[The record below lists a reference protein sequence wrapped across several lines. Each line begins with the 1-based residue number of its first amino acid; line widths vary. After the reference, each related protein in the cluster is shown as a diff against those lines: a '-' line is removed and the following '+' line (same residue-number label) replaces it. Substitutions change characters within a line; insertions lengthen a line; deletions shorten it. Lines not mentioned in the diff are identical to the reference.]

1 MNNSSYPHLKP
12 LVIFLFFSLTKLY
25 YRYVKFSSIFFF
37 LISFPR
43 RRESSII
50 TFMSVSKN
58 EENLRPKLLKD
69 YIGQENIVKTLKLFI
84 DAVIKRGKPSEHI
97 LFYGPPGI
105 GKTTLAYI
113 VANELKGEIKVTSGA
128 TITKTGDLA
137 AILTNL
143 KDNDVLFIDEIHR
156 LPKPV
161 EEMLYP
167 VMEEYSLDIII
178 GQGPSARTV
187 RLPIPRITIIGA
199 TTRLALLSAPL
210 RDRFGLLLRI
220 DYYKNPE
227 IEKIVI
233 RSSKILNIPI
243 TAKAASQIA
252 LRSRK
257 TPRLANRILK
267 RARDIFE
274 VDKHIE
280 INEKL
285 LEKLFDLLEI
295 DEIGLTDID
304 KQYLEILGKKFNN
317 TAVGVETIASSISED
332 KRTVEEFIEPY
343 LLRLGFIKKTSK
355 GRLLTQKALSHL
367 KINKIEQGKLL

>member
-1 MNNSSYPHLKP
+1 MK
-12 LVIFLFFSLTKLY
+12 IDQ
-25 YRYVKFSSIFFF
+25 SI
-37 LISFPR
+37 
-43 RRESSII
+43 
-50 TFMSVSKN
+50 
-58 EENLRPKLLKD
+58 ENLRPKFLKD
-69 YIGQENIVKTLKLFI
+69 YIGQGNVVKTLKMFI
-84 DAVIKRGKPSEHI
+84 DAVNKRGKASEHI

-210 RDRFGLLLRI
+210 RDRFGLLLRL
-220 DYYKNPE
+220 DYYHKAE
-227 IEKIVI
+227 IEKIII
-233 RSSKILNIPI
+233 RSSKILKIPM
-243 TAKAASQIA
+243 TAEAAHEIS
-252 LRSRK
+252 LRARR

-267 RARDIFE
+267 RARDVFE
-274 VDKHIE
+274 VDKHKI
-280 INEKL
+280 IDKGL
-285 LEKLFDLLEI
+285 LDKLFTLLEI

-317 TAVGVETIASSISED
+317 SAVGVETIASSISED
-332 KRTVEEFIEPY
+332 KQTVEEFIEPY

-355 GRLLTQKALSHL
+355 GRLLTQKALVHL
-367 KINKIEQGKLL
+367 KINKIEQDKLL

>member
-1 MNNSSYPHLKP
+1 MITQKP
-12 LVIFLFFSLTKLY
+12 
-25 YRYVKFSSIFFF
+25 
-37 LISFPR
+37 
-43 RRESSII
+43 
-50 TFMSVSKN
+50 

-69 YIGQENIVKTLKLFI
+69 YIGQENLVKTLKLFI
-84 DAVIKRGKPSEHI
+84 DAVNKRGKPSEHI

-187 RLPIPRITIIGA
+187 RLPVAKITIIGA
-199 TTRLALLSAPL
+199 TTKLALLSAPL
-210 RDRFGLLLRI
+210 RDRFGLLLRL
-220 DYYKNPE
+220 DYYQKAE
-227 IEKIVI
+227 IEKIII
-233 RSSKILNIPI
+233 RSSKILKIPV
-243 TAKAASQIA
+243 TTEAAHEIA
-252 LRSRK
+252 LRARK

-267 RARDIFE
+267 RARDVFE
-274 VDKHIE
+274 VDKHKE
-280 INEKL
+280 IDKKL
-285 LEKLFDLLEI
+285 LDKLFSLLEI

-317 TAVGVETIASSISED
+317 IPVGVETIASSISED
-332 KRTVEEFIEPY
+332 KQTVEEFIEPY
-343 LLRLGFIKKTSK
+343 LLRLGFIKKTSR
-355 GRLLTQKALSHL
+355 GRQLTQKALIHL
-367 KINKIEQGKLL
+367 KLNKIEQKSLL

>member
-1 MNNSSYPHLKP
+1 M
-12 LVIFLFFSLTKLY
+12 VIN
-25 YRYVKFSSIFFF
+25 
-37 LISFPR
+37 
-43 RRESSII
+43 
-50 TFMSVSKN
+50 KN
-58 EENLRPKLLKD
+58 EESLRPKLLEE
-69 YIGQENIVKTLKLFI
+69 YIGQKNIVKTLKLFI
-84 DAVIKRGKPSEHI
+84 DAVNKSGKPSEHI

-187 RLPIPRITIIGA
+187 RLPVPRITIIGA
-199 TTRLALLSAPL
+199 TTKLALLSAPL
-210 RDRFGLLLRI
+210 RDRFGLLLRL
-220 DYYKNPE
+220 DYYHKDE
-227 IEKIVI
+227 IERIII
-233 RSSKILNIPI
+233 RSSKILKIPV
-243 TAKAASQIA
+243 TVEAAHEIA
-252 LRSRK
+252 LRARR

-267 RARDIFE
+267 RARDVFE
-274 VDKHIE
+274 VDKHKE
-280 INEKL
+280 IDKKL
-285 LEKLFDLLEI
+285 LDKLFTLLEI
-295 DEIGLTDID
+295 DEVGLTEID

-317 TAVGVETIASSISED
+317 IPIGVETIASSISED

-343 LLRLGFIKKTSK
+343 LLRLGFIKKTSR
-355 GRLLTQKALSHL
+355 GRVLTIKALQHL
-367 KINKIEQGKLL
+367 KIKGVQLEIT

>member
-1 MNNSSYPHLKP
+1 M
-12 LVIFLFFSLTKLY
+12 TKQNL
-25 YRYVKFSSIFFF
+25 
-37 LISFPR
+37 
-43 RRESSII
+43 
-50 TFMSVSKN
+50 
-58 EENLRPKLLKD
+58 ENLRPQFLKD
-69 YIGQENIVKTLKLFI
+69 YIGQKNIVKTLRLFI
-84 DAVIKRGKPSEHI
+84 DAVKKRGRPSEHL

-161 EEMLYP
+161 EEILYP
-167 VMEEYSLDIII
+167 VMEDYALDIII
-178 GQGPSARTV
+178 GKGPSARTV
-187 RLPIPRITIIGA
+187 RLSVPRITIIGA
-199 TTRLALLSAPL
+199 TTKLALLSAPL

-220 DYYKNPE
+220 DYYSTDE
-227 IEKIVI
+227 LEKIII

-243 TAKAASQIA
+243 TPQAAHQIA

-267 RARDIFE
+267 RARDILE
-274 VDKHIE
+274 VDKHIQ
-280 INEKL
+280 IDEKL
-285 LEKLFDLLEI
+285 LNKLFLLLQI

-304 KQYLEILGKKFNN
+304 KEYLKVLSEKFNN
-317 TAVGVETIASSISED
+317 QPVGVETVASALSED
-332 KRTVEEFIEPY
+332 VKTVEEFIEPY
-343 LLRLGFIKKTSK
+343 LLQIGFLKKTSR
-355 GRLLTQKALSHL
+355 GRQLTQKALSHL
-367 KINKIEQGKLL
+367 IKEKPYL

>member
-1 MNNSSYPHLKP
+1 M
-12 LVIFLFFSLTKLY
+12 
-25 YRYVKFSSIFFF
+25 
-37 LISFPR
+37 
-43 RRESSII
+43 II
-50 TFMSVSKN
+50 SKN

-69 YIGQENIVKTLKLFI
+69 YIGQENVSKTLKMFI
-84 DAVIKRGKPSEHI
+84 DAVNKRGKPSEHI

-113 VANELKGEIKVTSGA
+113 VANELKGEMKVTSGA

-156 LPKPV
+156 LPKSV

-187 RLPIPRITIIGA
+187 RLPVSRITIIGA
-199 TTRLALLSAPL
+199 TTKLALLSAPL
-210 RDRFGLLLRI
+210 RDRFGLTLRL
-220 DYYKNPE
+220 DYYHKNE
-227 IEKIVI
+227 IEKIII
-233 RSSKILNIPI
+233 RSSKILKIPM
-243 TAKAASQIA
+243 TDEAAHEIS
-252 LRSRK
+252 LRSRR

-267 RARDIFE
+267 RARDVFE
-274 VDKHIE
+274 VDKHKE
-280 INEKL
+280 IDKKL
-285 LEKLFDLLEI
+285 LEKLFELLEI

-317 TAVGVETIASSISED
+317 IPVGVSTIASAISED
-332 KRTVEEFIEPY
+332 IRTVEEFIEPY
-343 LLRLGFIKKTSK
+343 LLRLGFIKKTTR
-355 GRLLTQKALSHL
+355 GRVLTTKALQHL
-367 KINKIEQGKLL
+367 KITGAQLEIT

>member
-1 MNNSSYPHLKP
+1 M
-12 LVIFLFFSLTKLY
+12 
-25 YRYVKFSSIFFF
+25 
-37 LISFPR
+37 
-43 RRESSII
+43 II
-50 TFMSVSKN
+50 QKN

-69 YIGQENIVKTLKLFI
+69 YIGQENLVKTLKLFI
-84 DAVIKRGKPSEHI
+84 DAVNKRGKPSEHI

-187 RLPIPRITIIGA
+187 RLPVPKITIIGA
-199 TTRLALLSAPL
+199 TTKLALLSAPL
-210 RDRFGLLLRI
+210 RDRFGLLLRL
-220 DYYKNPE
+220 DYYQKAE
-227 IEKIVI
+227 IEKIII
-233 RSSKILNIPI
+233 RSSRILKIPV
-243 TAKAASQIA
+243 TTEAAHEIS
-252 LRSRK
+252 LRSRR

-267 RARDIFE
+267 RARDVFE
-274 VDKHIE
+274 VDKHKE
-280 INEKL
+280 IDKKL
-285 LEKLFDLLEI
+285 LDKLFNLLEI

-304 KQYLEILGKKFNN
+304 KQYLEILGRKFNN
-317 TAVGVETIASSISED
+317 TPIGVETIASSISED

-343 LLRLGFIKKTSK
+343 LLRLGFIKKTSR
-355 GRLLTQKALSHL
+355 GRVLTTKALQHL
-367 KINKIEQGKLL
+367 KIVSL

>member
-1 MNNSSYPHLKP
+1 M
-12 LVIFLFFSLTKLY
+12 
-25 YRYVKFSSIFFF
+25 SIK
-37 LISFPR
+37 S
-43 RRESSII
+43 
-50 TFMSVSKN
+50 N
-58 EENLRPKLLKD
+58 EENLRPRLLKD
-69 YIGQENIVKTLKLFI
+69 YIGQENVSKTLKMFI
-84 DAVIKRGKPSEHI
+84 DAVNKRGKPSEHI

-113 VANELKGEIKVTSGA
+113 VANELKGEMKVTSGA

-156 LPKPV
+156 LPKSV

-187 RLPIPRITIIGA
+187 RLPVPRITIIGA

-210 RDRFGLLLRI
+210 RDRFGLLLRL
-220 DYYKNPE
+220 DYYHRAE
-227 IEKIVI
+227 IERIII
-233 RSSKILNIPI
+233 RSSKILKIPM
-243 TAKAASQIA
+243 TTEAAHEIA
-252 LRSRK
+252 LRARK

-267 RARDIFE
+267 RARDVFE
-274 VDKHIE
+274 VDKHKVIDK
-280 INEKL
+280 NL
-285 LEKLFDLLEI
+285 LDKLFSLLEI

-317 TAVGVETIASSISED
+317 SAVGVETIASSISED

-355 GRLLTQKALSHL
+355 GRVLTQKALTHL
-367 KINKIEQGKLL
+367 KINKIEQNKLL